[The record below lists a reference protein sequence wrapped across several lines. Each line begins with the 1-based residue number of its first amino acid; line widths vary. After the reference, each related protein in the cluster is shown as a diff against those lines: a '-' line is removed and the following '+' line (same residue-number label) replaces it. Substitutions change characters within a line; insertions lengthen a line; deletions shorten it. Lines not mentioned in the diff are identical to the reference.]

1 MASCALRGGC
11 PSDYL
16 AITFSVLSITLLFA
30 RASFPFLV
38 HRDANAKSS
47 GFWLVIIQIIG
58 SFNLLLSLLMS
69 VNYFRWN
76 KQRMWQS
83 CYIWAVWVEGPF
95 GFGLLL
101 SCRIVQAF
109 KLYHVFV
116 KRRFLPVRSRVL
128 LPLIILPWIGGAAF
142 IHISKP
148 LNHHCHMS
156 SQWVVPVVCIHGFYI
171 AVLIGV
177 TMAVRHIEFK
187 FHEFKDLLRGIVV
200 SSIAV
205 GLWIAAYIL
214 NDVHEDILWV
224 QVASR
229 FFLLVTASIMVLL
242 FFSMSVSQPLLSQIS
257 LRRRDLEF
265 PTMGQALGIPGSGSI
280 NQKATI
286 STDLSQPL
294 EKLLADKRFCLSFMA
309 FADSCL
315 AGESIHFYDE
325 VSELSNIP
333 LTDPVTRVYM
343 ARHIIEKY
351 IVSGA
356 EMEVN
361 ISHKTR
367 QEILNTLD
375 IAHTDLFNH
384 AINEIIHLMKTNLVN
399 DYWSSVYSVRFKEE
413 ALRQHDNYKLEQM
426 VWDFSPRLSS
436 VQCSDDPF
444 QQDHI
449 NRCSSAR
456 KSYVL
461 DMESR

>member
-1 MASCALRGGC
+1 MASCALGGGC
-11 PSDYL
+11 PSDYV
-16 AITFSVLSITLLFA
+16 AIAISVLAITLLFA
-30 RASFPFLV
+30 RAAFPFLV
-38 HRDANAKSS
+38 HRDTNAKSS
-47 GFWLVIIQIIG
+47 GFWLVIIQVIG
-58 SFNLLLSLLMS
+58 SFNLLLSLVMS
-69 VNYFRWN
+69 INFLGWN
-76 KQRMWQS
+76 KQKIWHS

-101 SCRIVQAF
+101 SCRITQAF
-109 KLYHVFV
+109 KLYHMFV
-116 KRRFLPVRSRVL
+116 KRRFPPVRSRVL

-142 IHISKP
+142 IHINKP
-148 LNHHCHMS
+148 LNHQCHMQ
-156 SQWVVPVVCIHGFYI
+156 SQWVIPVVCIHGFYI
-171 AVLIGV
+171 AILIGV
-177 TMAVRHIEFK
+177 TWAVRHIEFK
-187 FHEFKDLLRGIVV
+187 FHEFKDLLLGIIV

-214 NDVHEDILWV
+214 NDVHEDIHWV

-229 FFLLVTASIMVLL
+229 FFLLVTASIMVLV

-265 PTMGQALGIPGSGSI
+265 PTMGQALGIHDTGVFM
-280 NQKATI
+280 QAATE

-294 EKLLADKRFCLSFMA
+294 DKLLLDKRFRLSFMA

-325 VSELSNIP
+325 VCELSKIP
-333 LTDPVTRVYM
+333 TADPVKRVYM

-351 IVSGA
+351 ILSGA

-361 ISHKTR
+361 ISHRTR

-375 IAHTDLFNH
+375 LAHPDLFNH
-384 AINEIIHLMKTNLVN
+384 AINELIHLMKTNLVN

-413 ALRQHDNYKLEQM
+413 SLRQSDGYKLEHM

-444 QQDHI
+444 QQEHM
-449 NRCSSAR
+449 NRCNSSR
-456 KSYVL
+456 RSNVL
-461 DMESR
+461 DLDSR